1 MAEKYAWQPVLLHY
15 SNSGDTAGSKDKV
28 VGYAA
33 IAFFGDPTMKEN
45 SSSGNFTEDQGQL
58 LVKLARQTI
67 SRKLGRDI
75 PSSEPLQAALASDIY
90 QQQRGTFVTLKKK
103 GQLRGCIGSL
113 AAYQPLAEGVRQN
126 AVNAAFHDPRFRP
139 LSIDELDEV
148 EVEIS
153 ILTDPKPLVYEDSE
167 DLIKKLRV
175 HVDGV
180 ILRKGSA
187 SATFLPQVW
196 EQLPDPRQFLSHLCQ
211 KAGLAKDAWITAKP
225 EISTYQVEYFE
236 EP

>member
-1 MAEKYAWQPVLLHY
+1 LLNYA
-15 SNSGDTAGSKDKV
+15 NSGDTAGSKDKV

-33 IAFFGDPTMKEN
+33 IAFFGDRAMKET
-45 SSSGNFTEDQGQL
+45 SPSGHFTGEQGQL
-58 LVKLARQTI
+58 LVRLARQTI
-67 SRKLGRDI
+67 SKKLGRQTQVPDDL
-75 PSSEPLQAALASDIY
+75 ETALASDIY
-90 QQQRGTFVTLKKK
+90 QQHHGTFVTLKKK

-113 AAYQPLAEGVRQN
+113 AAYEPIADGIRQN
-126 AVNAAFHDPRFRP
+126 AVNAAFRDPRFRP
-139 LSIDELDEV
+139 LSDAELDEIQ
-148 EVEIS
+148 VEIS
-153 ILTDPKPLVYEDSE
+153 ILSDPKPLAYTDSE

-196 EQLPDPRQFLSHLCQ
+196 EQLPDPRQFLSQLCL
-211 KAGLAKDAWITAKP
+211 KAGLTKDAWIKSKP

-236 EP
+236 EPQVPA

>member
-1 MAEKYAWQPVLLHY
+1 
-15 SNSGDTAGSKDKV
+15 
-28 VGYAA
+28 
-33 IAFFGDPTMKEN
+33 MKESN
-45 SSSGNFTEDQGQL
+45 ASGHFTEDQGQL

-67 SRKLGRDI
+67 SGKLGRKI
-75 PSSEPLQAALASDIY
+75 PASESLETAFASDIY
-90 QQQRGTFVTLKKK
+90 QQHCGTFVTLKKK

-113 AAYQPLAEGVRQN
+113 AAYESVADGVRHN
-126 AVNAAFHDPRFRP
+126 ALNAAFRDPRFRP
-139 LSIDELDEV
+139 LSRDELDEV
-148 EVEIS
+148 QVEVS
-153 ILTDPKPLVYEDSE
+153 VLTEAKPLEYSDSD

-180 ILRKGSA
+180 ILRKGPA

-211 KAGLAKDAWITAKP
+211 KAGLAKDAWITSRP